1 LLIAGT
7 MPELASIRKVIRF
20 GLYEIDLVSQELRKS
35 GVKIKIQEQP
45 FQILALLLERPGEI
59 VTREE
64 IQKRLWTGD
73 TFVDF
78 DLGLNSAVKKLRQ
91 VLGDESDN
99 PRFVETLYRRG
110 YRFLAPVQGLDL
122 QPTLVNPKPSHTNGE
137 ETRGQLASLD
147 ISAFPTESEV
157 HGTLANLP
165 KKHLLYYFLPL
176 ILAAGLLA
184 GYALRPP
191 SPPRVTGYR
200 QITHDRLQ
208 KYVLATDGDRL
219 YVEENDS
226 GHFAVAEVSASG
238 GETSFIASPFTNL
251 LLGGITPDGSA
262 LLVGESHNK
271 MKQASLWSLPLPAG
285 GPRRVGEIL
294 AESVA
299 PSPDGKSLIFASA
312 NSLYAAAADGS
323 QVRQLFSV
331 NGIPSGLALAPNG
344 KKFCFALSDIRT
356 ATSALWEADADGS
369 HLHSVFPTTQAA
381 PHDSAPQWTPDGRYL
396 LFQRYRDGHINVWG
410 LPLRTRWF
418 GRQPEAI
425 QLTNGPLDFGFPLPS
440 RDGKKIFVVGSHLR
454 SEMIRYDGQSAFQ
467 GYFGGASITDLAF
480 SADGNWVTYVTVPDK
495 ALWRSRVDG
504 SERLQL
510 TDPGKIWAGLPRWSP
525 DGKQLAFMGRTVSSN
540 WRVYLISA
548 NGGNYE
554 DLVPTASAGLDPNW
568 TPDGK
573 SIVLSLGIVGPT
585 GQGISIVDLA
595 TRKVADL
602 PGAANLFS
610 PRVSPDGKTIVGIT
624 TDSESLMLFD
634 VAKQRWT
641 ETVHM
646 PVGYPAWSHDGQAL
660 YFGSVLSGDPAY
672 YRMRVSD
679 HKVERLVSLAGI
691 RRYWG
696 ELGEWI
702 GLAPDDSLLLSRDA
716 SDQEVY
722 AIDWLPN

>member
-1 LLIAGT
+1 MLIART
-7 MPELASIRKVIRF
+7 MAELASIRKVIRF

-110 YRFLAPVQGLDL
+110 YRFLAPVHGSEL
-122 QPTLVNPKPSHTNGE
+122 QPTLVTPKPLHPNGE
-137 ETRGQLASLD
+137 EARELGDPS
-147 ISAFPTESEV
+147 IGSFPSDPEL
-157 HGTLANLP
+157 HLRHP
-165 KKHLLYYFLPL
+165 KATKSYLFYFLLPL
-176 ILAAGLLA
+176 ILSAGLLV

-200 QITHDRLQ
+200 QITHDGLQ
-208 KYVLATDGDRL
+208 KYILVTDGERL
-219 YVEENDS
+219 YIEENNS
-226 GHFAVAEVSASG
+226 GRFSVAEVSSSG
-238 GETSFIASPFTNL
+238 GETSFIQSPFTNL
-251 LLGGITPDGSA
+251 MLGGITPDASA

-271 MKQASLWSLPLPAG
+271 MKQSALWTLPLPAG
-285 GPRRVGEIL
+285 GPRRVGEIVV
-294 AESVA
+294 ESVA
-299 PSPDGKSLIFASA
+299 PSPDGKSLIFANAS
-312 NSLYAAAADGS
+312 SLYAAASDGS

-331 NGIPSGLALAPNG
+331 NGIPSGLAFAPDG

-356 ATSALWEADADGS
+356 ATSALWEANADGS
-369 HLHSVFPTTQAA
+369 HLHPVFPIGQAP

-410 LPLRTRWF
+410 LPLRARWF
-418 GRQPEAI
+418 GPRPEPV
-425 QLTNGPLDFGFPLPS
+425 QLTNGPLDFGVPLPS

-454 SEMIRYDGQSAFQ
+454 SEMIRYDGHSAFQ

-595 TRKVADL
+595 TRKITDL
-602 PGAANLFS
+602 PGAENLFS
-610 PRVSPDGKTIVGIT
+610 PRVSPDGKTIAGIT

-641 ETVHM
+641 EAVHM
-646 PVGYPAWSHDGQAL
+646 PAGYPAWSHDGQFV
-660 YFGSVLSGDPAY
+660 YFGTVLSGDPAY
-672 YRMRVSD
+672 YRMRLSD

-722 AIDWLPN
+722 AIDWSPN

>member
-1 LLIAGT
+1 
-7 MPELASIRKVIRF
+7 MPELASIRRVIRF
-20 GLYEIDLVSQELRKS
+20 GLYEIDLASQELRKS

-110 YRFLAPVQGLDL
+110 YRFLAPVHGADL
-122 QPTLVNPKPSHTNGE
+122 QPTLVAPKPIHPSG
-137 ETRGQLASLD
+137 GSASAQVELT
-147 ISAFPTESEV
+147 IGSFPP
-157 HGTLANLP
+157 GPKALP
-165 KKHLLYYFLPL
+165 EDDARWQPLYLLLPL
-176 ILAAGLLA
+176 ILAAGLLT

-200 QITHDRLQ
+200 QITHDGLQ
-208 KYVLATDGDRL
+208 KYVLATDGERL
-219 YVEENDS
+219 YVEENIS
-226 GHFAVAEVSASG
+226 GHFAVAEVSSSG
-238 GETSFIASPFTNL
+238 GESSFVPSPFTNL

-271 MKQASLWSLPLPAG
+271 MKEASLWSLPLPAG
-285 GPRRVGEIL
+285 GPRRVGEIV

-299 PSPDGKSLIFASA
+299 PSPDGKSLIFANG
-312 NSLYAAAADGS
+312 NSLYAATSDGS

-331 NGIPSGLALAPNG
+331 NGIPSALAFAPDG

-356 ATSALWEADADGS
+356 ATSALWEANVDGN
-369 HLHSVFPTTQAA
+369 HLHPVFPIAQAP

-410 LPLRTRWF
+410 LPLRSRWF
-418 GRQPEAI
+418 GRQPEPV

-440 RDGKKIFVVGSHLR
+440 RDAKKIFVVGSHLR
-454 SEMIRYDGQSAFQ
+454 SELIRYDGRSAFQ

-510 TDPGKIWAGLPRWSP
+510 TEPSKIWAGLPRWSP

-548 NGGNYE
+548 NGGNFE

-568 TPDGK
+568 MPDGK
-573 SIVLSLGIVGPT
+573 SIVLSLGLAGPT
-585 GQGISIVDLA
+585 GQGISVVDIA
-595 TRKVADL
+595 TRKVTDL
-602 PGAANLFS
+602 PGAENLFS

-624 TDSESLMLFD
+624 TDSENLMLFD

-641 ETVHM
+641 EAVHM
-646 PVGYPAWSHDGQAL
+646 PVGYPTWSHDGQYL
-660 YFGSVLSGDPAY
+660 YFGTVLSGDPGY
-672 YRMRVSD
+672 YRMRMSD
-679 HKVERLVSLAGI
+679 HKVERMVSLSGI

>member
-1 LLIAGT
+1 VH
-7 MPELASIRKVIRF
+7 ELASVRKVLRF
-20 GLYEIDLVSQELRKS
+20 GLYEIDLASQELRKS
-35 GVKIKIQEQP
+35 GIKIKIQEQP

-110 YRFLAPVQGLDL
+110 YRFLAPVHGSDL
-122 QPTLVNPKPSHTNGE
+122 QPTLVTPKPLNPSGAGPAVQVDLNIAP
-137 ETRGQLASLD
+137 L
-147 ISAFPTESEV
+147 PSEAV
-157 HGTLANLP
+157 SRYLNEP
-165 KKHLLYYFLPL
+165 RRRLLYFLLPL
-176 ILAAGLLA
+176 ILGAGLLA

-191 SPPRVTGYR
+191 SSPRVTGYR
-200 QITHDRLQ
+200 QITHDGLQ
-208 KYVLATDGDRL
+208 KYALATDGERL
-219 YVEENDS
+219 YVEENTS
-226 GHFAVAEVSASG
+226 GRFAIAEVSSSG
-238 GETSFIASPFTNL
+238 GESSFVPSPFTNL

-262 LLVGESHNK
+262 LLVGESHSK

-285 GPRRVGEIL
+285 GPRRVGEIV

-299 PSPDGKSLIFASA
+299 PSPDGKSLIFASG
-312 NSLYAAAADGS
+312 NSLYAAASDGS

-331 NGIPSGLALAPNG
+331 NGIPSGLAFAPDG

-356 ATSALWEADADGS
+356 ANSALWQANADGS
-369 HLHSVFPTTQAA
+369 HLHPVFPSTQA
-381 PHDSAPQWTPDGRYL
+381 PVHDSVPQWTPDGHYL
-396 LFQRYRDGHINVWG
+396 LFQRYRDGHINIWG
-410 LPLRTRWF
+410 LPLRPRWF
-418 GRQPEAI
+418 GRQPEPI
-425 QLTNGPLDFGFPLPS
+425 QLTNGPLDFGFPLPG

-454 SEMIRYDGQSAFQ
+454 SELIRYDGHSAFQ
-467 GYFGGASITDLAF
+467 SYFGGASITDLAF
-480 SADGNWVTYVTVPDK
+480 SDDGNWVTYVTMPDK

-525 DGKQLAFMGRTVSSN
+525 DGKQIAFMGRTVSSN

-548 NGGNYE
+548 NGGNFE
-554 DLVPTASAGLDPNW
+554 DLVPTASAGLDPTW

-573 SIVLSLGIVGPT
+573 SIVLSLAIAGPM
-585 GQGISIVDLA
+585 GQGISIVDIA
-595 TRKVADL
+595 TRKVTDV
-602 PGAANLFS
+602 PGAENMFS
-610 PRVSPDGKTIVGIT
+610 PRVSPDGKTIAGIT

-641 ETVHM
+641 EAVHM
-646 PVGYPAWSHDGQAL
+646 PVGYPTWSHDGQYL
-660 YFGSVLSGDPAY
+660 YFGTVLSGDPGY
-672 YRMRVSD
+672 YRMRLSD

-702 GLAPDDSLLLSRDA
+702 GLGPDDSVLLSRDA

>member
-1 LLIAGT
+1 
-7 MPELASIRKVIRF
+7 MPQPVSARRVIRF
-20 GLYEIDLVSQELRKS
+20 GLYEIDLASQELRKS
-35 GVKIKIQEQP
+35 GIKLKIQEQP

-110 YRFLAPVQGLDL
+110 YRFLAPVNGSDL
-122 QPTLVNPKPSHTNGE
+122 QPTLVTPKPPPTSGVENSE
-137 ETRGQLASLD
+137 RGGQKIASL
-147 ISAFPTESEV
+147 APE
-157 HGTLANLP
+157 P
-165 KKHLLYYFLPL
+165 KFRYVAGWERYFRYLLLPL
-176 ILAAGLLA
+176 ILGVGLIA

-191 SPPRVTGYR
+191 TSPRVAGYR
-200 QITHDRLQ
+200 QITHDGMQ
-208 KYVLATDGDRL
+208 KYVLATDGERL
-219 YVEENDS
+219 YVGENNG
-226 GHFAVAEVSASG
+226 GHFSIAQVSSSG
-238 GETSFIASPFTNL
+238 GETSILASPFTNV
-251 LLGGITPDGSA
+251 LLGGITPDASA

-271 MKQASLWSLPLPAG
+271 MKQSSLWSLPVPAG
-285 GPRRVGEIL
+285 GPRRLGEIV

-299 PSPDGKSLIFASA
+299 PAPDGKSLIFANA
-312 NSLYAAAADGS
+312 NSLYAAASDGS
-323 QVRQLFSV
+323 RVRQLFSV
-331 NGIPSGLALAPNG
+331 NGIPSGLAFAPDG

-356 ATSALWEADADGS
+356 ATSAIWEANADGS
-369 HLHSVFPTTQAA
+369 HLHPVFPTAQA
-381 PHDSAPQWTPDGRYL
+381 PLHDSAPQWTPDGRYL

-410 LPLRTRWF
+410 LPLGARWF
-418 GRQPEAI
+418 GRRAEPF
-425 QLTNGPLDFGFPLPS
+425 QLTNGPLEFGAPLPA
-440 RDGKKIFVVGSHLR
+440 RDGKKIFAVGSHLR
-454 SEMIRYDGQSAFQ
+454 SELIRYDGRSAFQ

-495 ALWRSRVDG
+495 TLWRSRVDG

-525 DGKQLAFMGRTVSSN
+525 NGKQLAFMGRTVSSN

-548 NGGNYE
+548 NGGNFE

-573 SIVLSLGIVGPT
+573 SIVLSLGMAGPT
-585 GQGISIVDLA
+585 GQGISVVDLA
-595 TRKVADL
+595 TRKVTDL
-602 PGAANLFS
+602 PGAENLFS

-624 TDSESLMLFD
+624 TDSERLMLFD

-641 ETVHM
+641 ETVQM
-646 PVGYPAWSHDGQAL
+646 PVGYPTWSHDGQYL
-660 YFGSVLSGDPAY
+660 YFGTVLSGDPGY
-672 YRMRVSD
+672 YRMRMSD
-679 HKVERLVSLAGI
+679 RKVERVVSLSGI

-702 GLAPDDSLLLSRDA
+702 GLAPDDSLLLARDA